1 MITRIYRQHFYNVLK
16 DGFRNFVCTENRF
29 LYFCKRFDSLEQ
41 GIAVA
46 ESSHQA
52 YITDVTEIQTQN
64 WVGKVCYQNHFT
76 IGFVNLYMGMPQG
89 NCKYSLLH
97 FVLKI

>member
-41 GIAVA
+41 G
-46 ESSHQA
+46 
-52 YITDVTEIQTQN
+52 ITDVTEIQTQN